1 MMQRKV
7 AAMIKVIFN
16 EEEHR
21 YSAIEAET
29 GEFLNDLVSVTTL
42 LKKHNLSPDYSM
54 VDEAVLNAKAER
66 GKVIHEELEKFIND
80 KEIGFTNEL
89 QLFIDKCKEM
99 NITPNRSEF
108 IVHNEEVAGTVDVA
122 GFLVGE
128 DEPDKNPITTFIGDF
143 KTTASLHKETVAWQL
158 SLYAYLS
165 GNKYDKFLVFHFP
178 DENTLKVVEL
188 KPIATTEI
196 EELLRCEKDCE
207 IYEAPSLELTVAD
220 SEKIVAIQ
228 GELKAL
234 DDRKKEL
241 EKQEAELKEFLIQ
254 KMEETGVKQIDNELF
269 KITYI
274 AASQRETIDSARIKK
289 ELPEVAATYVK
300 TSVVKAS
307 VRITLKD

>member
-1 MMQRKV
+1 
-7 AAMIKVIFN
+7 MIKVIFN

-21 YSAIEAET
+21 YSAINAET

-66 GKVIHEELEKFIND
+66 GKVIHEELERFINHN
-80 KEIGFTNEL
+80 EEGFTNEL

-99 NITPNRSEF
+99 NIRPSKSEF
-108 IVHNEEVAGTVDVA
+108 IVHNDEIAGTVDVC
-122 GFLVGE
+122 GCM
-128 DEPDKNPITTFIGDF
+128 DETFEWNDPTRSPERRFIGDF

-165 GNKYDKFLVFHFP
+165 GEQFDKFIVFHFP

-188 KPIATTEI
+188 KPVSTTEI

-207 IYEAPSLELTVAD
+207 IYEKPTLELTVAD
-220 SEKIVAIQ
+220 TEKIVAIQ
-228 GELKAL
+228 NELKAI

-241 EKQEAELKEFLIQ
+241 EKQEAQFKEFLIQ

-269 KITYI
+269 KITYV
-274 AASQRETIDSARIKK
+274 APSQRETLDSARIKK
-289 ELPEVAATYVK
+289 ELPEVAATYTK

>member
-1 MMQRKV
+1 
-7 AAMIKVIFN
+7 MIKVIFD
-16 EEEHR
+16 EEKHL
-21 YSAIEAET
+21 YTAVDAAT
-29 GEFLNDLVSVTTL
+29 GEILNDLVSVTTL

-66 GKVIHEELEKFIND
+66 GKVIHEELEKFINNN
-80 KEIGFTNEL
+80 ENGFTNEL

-99 NITPNRSEF
+99 DITPKLSEF
-108 IVHNEEVAGTVDVA
+108 IVHNDEIAGTVDVE
-122 GFLVGE
+122 GFMTVPGN
-128 DEPDKNPITTFIGDF
+128 NPSEMPEKTFIGDF
-143 KTTASLHKETVAWQL
+143 KTTATLHKETVAWQL

-188 KPIATTEI
+188 KPIAVTEI
-196 EELLRCEKDCE
+196 EKLLQCEKDCE

-228 GELKAL
+228 NELKAL

-241 EKQEAELKEFLIQ
+241 EKQEAELKEFLIE

-274 AASQRETIDSARIKK
+274 APSQRETLDSARIKK
-289 ELPEVAATYVK
+289 ELPEVAATYTK
-300 TSVVKAS
+300 TSLVKAS

>member
-1 MMQRKV
+1 
-7 AAMIKVIFN
+7 MIKVIFN

-21 YSAIEAET
+21 YSAIDAET

-66 GKVIHEELEKFIND
+66 GKVIHEELERFINHN
-80 KEIGFTNEL
+80 EEGFTNEL
-89 QLFIDKCKEM
+89 QLFIDKCEEM
-99 NITPNRSEF
+99 NIKPLKSEF
-108 IVHNEEVAGTVDVA
+108 IVHNDEIAGTVDVS
-122 GFLVGE
+122 GE
-128 DEPDKNPITTFIGDF
+128 IQDPKQSFIGDF

-165 GNKYDKFLVFHFP
+165 GNQYDKFLVFHFP

-188 KPIATTEI
+188 KPIAITEI

-220 SEKIVAIQ
+220 SEKIVAVQ
-228 GELKAL
+228 SELKAL

-254 KMEETGVKQIDNELF
+254 KMEETGVKQVDNELF
-269 KITYI
+269 KITYV
-274 AASQRETIDSARIKK
+274 APSQRETLDSARIKK
-289 ELPEVAATYVK
+289 ELPEVAATYTK